1 MANLYN
7 STANNCSSYSS
18 PQEPDEISVFLQQI
32 LLRSSSIPQQSLPTP
47 TGHLRAENQEPAL
60 VPCQGRRQIS
70 LLDASSG
77 LNSSSGCSFT
87 GRVVANVS
95 SSSVGNLD
103 NELDEYDY
111 ESEEAVEA
119 LEETAP
125 KPTPA
130 RSSTKRSRAAE
141 VHNLSEKRRRS
152 RINEKMKA
160 LQNLIPNSNKTDKAS
175 MLDEA
180 IEYLK
185 QLQLQVQM
193 LTMRNGL
200 SLYPICLPGMLQSNE
215 ISPMRMG
222 NDADKFLNMNMAKT
236 ISMDQNISA
245 DALLGLQEN
254 CARQAP
260 VAEFSNMI
268 TPKTSFEVESS
279 AQDQFKTF
287 QSSRSSKENEL
298 PCQPLNDNCCQ
309 TRLIGAK
316 ATSSIPLETQTSSLK
331 ENTLEAC
338 LAGGNYLPPNFL
350 PFISLLVGAR
360 PVNEDTET
368 ECFHF

>member
-7 STANNCSSYSS
+7 STSNNYCSSYSS
-18 PQEPDEISVFLQQI
+18 PPQEPDEISVFLQQI
-32 LLRSSSIPQQSLPTP
+32 LLRSSSMRHQSLPKP
-47 TGHLRAENQEPAL
+47 ADHPRAENREPAL
-60 VPCQGRRQIS
+60 VPGQIS
-70 LLDASSG
+70 VPEASSG

-103 NELDEYDY
+103 YEPDEYDY

-119 LEETAP
+119 LVEETAP
-125 KPTPA
+125 KPTPP
-130 RSSTKRSRAAE
+130 RSSSKRSRAAE

-200 SLYPICLPGMLQSNE
+200 SLYPICLPGMVQSNE
-215 ISPMRMG
+215 ISQMRMG
-222 NDADKFLNMNMAKT
+222 ICDADKFLNMNMAKT

-254 CARQAP
+254 CVRQVP
-260 VAEFSNMI
+260 VAEFPNMI
-268 TPKTSFEVESS
+268 SPKTSFEVESS
-279 AQDQFKTF
+279 TQDQFRTF
-287 QSSRSSKENEL
+287 QLSQSSKDNE
-298 PCQPLNDNCCQ
+298 PLNDNCPQ
-309 TRLIGAK
+309 TRSTGAK
-316 ATSSIPLETQTSSLK
+316 ATSSIPLETQPSSLK
-331 ENTLEAC
+331 ENTLDAC
-338 LAGGNYLPPNFL
+338 LAGGNYLLPNF
-350 PFISLLVGAR
+350 VGN
-360 PVNEDTET
+360 PIFSSPMNM
-368 ECFHF
+368 